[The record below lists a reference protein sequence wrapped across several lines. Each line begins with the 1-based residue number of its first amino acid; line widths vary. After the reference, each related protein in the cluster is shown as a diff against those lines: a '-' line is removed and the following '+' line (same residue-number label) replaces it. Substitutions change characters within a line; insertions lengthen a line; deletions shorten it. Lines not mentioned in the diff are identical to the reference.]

1 MVMAATQIGPNPT
14 TTSRSSSS
22 VGCSEIMTTITTAVN
37 ANTIFLTTRNT
48 TVYNSPRSSVSFHDN
63 NHIVSSSSSSSSSSS
78 ISIVERV
85 SYELMLLGET
95 VLDSS
100 SGSSRSSSNSSE

>member
-1 MVMAATQIGPNPT
+1 MAATQIGPNPT

-63 NHIVSSSSSSSSSSS
+63 NHIVSSSSSSSSS

-100 SGSSRSSSNSSE
+100 SGSSSNSSNSSE

>member
-1 MVMAATQIGPNPT
+1 MAATQIGPNPT
-14 TTSRSSSS
+14 ITSSSSSS

-63 NHIVSSSSSSSSSSS
+63 NHVVSSSSSS

-100 SGSSRSSSNSSE
+100 SGSSSNSSNSSE